1 MDKDTTVIIGGGLQG
16 LATAYCL
23 LHKGEKV
30 LLLERNEDVAREASF
45 ANAGMIT
52 PSHSTPWNSFSDI
65 VQIFSGI
72 GRKDSP
78 MLLNLRYLPSMFFWG
93 LRFLRNS
100 SKSRFLRNSQH
111 SYQLAKYSKQIT
123 KETRLKN
130 GLSYDDAQNGTMKIF
145 RDKSKL
151 DQSIEITKKYS
162 DSSIGMKILDQKGV
176 VDAEPALADI
186 SDQLAGGIL
195 YPEDEIGDAY
205 KFCKELEN
213 LIRTQGGRIHVN
225 TEIKKILVYKNSING
240 LLTDRVEIRA
250 KAIVLAAGSWSREIL
265 KQLKLNLPVRPVKGY
280 SLTHQSGGLKNCP
293 EIAILDESTHTAITP
308 LGKRIR
314 VTGVAEFTGLD
325 DDIHIDRVDYLNN
338 MLLSV
343 YPKLY
348 SQLTLAEGKAW
359 CGFRPMS
366 YDGLP
371 YIGETKIKG
380 LYVNVGQGHL
390 GWTKAMG
397 SASLLSDIMLGN
409 KTAINPKPY
418 LANRSL

>member
-30 LLLERNEDVAREASF
+30 LLLERNDDVAREASF

-52 PSHSTPWNSFSDI
+52 PSHATPWTSFSDI
-65 VQIFSGI
+65 FQIFSGI

-78 MLLNLRYLPSMFFWG
+78 MLLNLRYLPSIFFCG

-162 DSSIGMKILDQKGV
+162 DSSIGMKILEQKGV

-186 SDQLAGGIL
+186 SDQLPGGIL

-205 KFCKELEN
+205 KFCKDDFN
-213 LIRTQGGRIHVN
+213 SICTQR
-225 TEIKKILVYKNSING
+225 KKIS
-240 LLTDRVEIRA
+240 
-250 KAIVLAAGSWSREIL
+250 
-265 KQLKLNLPVRPVKGY
+265 
-280 SLTHQSGGLKNCP
+280 
-293 EIAILDESTHTAITP
+293 
-308 LGKRIR
+308 
-314 VTGVAEFTGLD
+314 
-325 DDIHIDRVDYLNN
+325 
-338 MLLSV
+338 
-343 YPKLY
+343 
-348 SQLTLAEGKAW
+348 
-359 CGFRPMS
+359 
-366 YDGLP
+366 
-371 YIGETKIKG
+371 
-380 LYVNVGQGHL
+380 
-390 GWTKAMG
+390 
-397 SASLLSDIMLGN
+397 
-409 KTAINPKPY
+409 
-418 LANRSL
+418 